1 MLLQGLQVPN
11 PSIASAD
18 LLLPAQLLPC
28 AHTPPRSDHG
38 VPILD
43 EPEPLPLPLPRS
55 EMPTCD
61 DSKSLVT

>member
-11 PSIASAD
+11 PSVASAD

-43 EPEPLPLPLPRS
+43 KPEPLPLLLPGS
-55 EMPTCD
+55 KMP
-61 DSKSLVT
+61 K